1 MVSSFHNGAKL
12 TFLKHDT
19 VHIKKIFSVRY
30 STKHSQSLLNLGL
43 NRKLKKKTIRIIRP
57 WCVLLGVKYNLIDRL
72 NQPTLKAGQKI

>member
-43 NRKLKKKTIRIIRP
+43 NRKLKKKNHKDYTSLV
-57 WCVLLGVKYNLIDRL
+57 CA
-72 NQPTLKAGQKI
+72 AGSEI